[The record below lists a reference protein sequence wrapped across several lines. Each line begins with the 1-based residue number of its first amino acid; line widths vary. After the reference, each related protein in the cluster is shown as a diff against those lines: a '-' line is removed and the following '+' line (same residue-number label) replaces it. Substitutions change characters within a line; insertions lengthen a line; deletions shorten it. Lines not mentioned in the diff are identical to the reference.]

1 MIARKKRQLI
11 MIISIIV
18 PIIIVIGILVALYLT
33 TDMFKPKYK
42 LFEKYLGQNIQVID
56 EISKKE
62 PSEIKQAVNN
72 GKITQNLKAT
82 ISYRDSNNNMAN
94 TLNNAEIDISGQAD
108 RSADYNYQNARLVYE
123 NSDIAKFEYLQDGN
137 EYGIRLNGIQQFISA
152 ENSNLDELEANTGI
166 SKDNLKI
173 IPILFN
179 SLHLSD
185 FVSFTPDEIQ
195 VITSTYS
202 TLLEQNTEKSNY
214 TKLGNQSVVVNGKT
228 YKATSYTL
236 KQSEEKL
243 NNLIITLLERIE
255 KDEIILGKL
264 DTVQSK
270 LEEYG
275 INVGENSIRKIVTD
289 TIEQKIEDIKNN
301 NIGQDQTEITVYQN
315 AGQTIKTIIKTPSK
329 TLTFDTLNKELIQIS
344 YVQELDNTTQES
356 NIKIERKV
364 ADNVQNVDIQYTKN
378 IDDVE
383 QKKFEVQINQNKN
396 EDKIEND
403 YEITYNVDGNE
414 VDLKI
419 NQYITCVQSF
429 ENQVK
434 LSEANNV
441 NLDDLE
447 PEKAKLIAEIAQRN
461 VKNSIENVLDKI
473 KLEDINNMLKDLLI
487 LKESEIKF
495 EQKEEVVTEAERNR
509 FNSQLTFFIGK
520 EVDANNV
527 NQLLN
532 TIQDCFSDA
541 QIFYEDVQGSS
552 NKKFKG
558 MILDIKRK
566 SSNTEKTA
574 EIKKILEENGN
585 SKFTI
590 AMSFDEST
598 KLINKITIVSNE
610 FIKK

>member
-152 ENSNLDELEANTGI
+152 KNSNLDELEANTGI

-364 ADNVQNVDIQYTKN
+364 ADTVQNVDIQYTKN

>member
-1 MIARKKRQLI
+1 M
-11 MIISIIV
+11 
-18 PIIIVIGILVALYLT
+18 
-33 TDMFKPKYK
+33 
-42 LFEKYLGQNIQVID
+42 
-56 EISKKE
+56 
-62 PSEIKQAVNN
+62 
-72 GKITQNLKAT
+72 
-82 ISYRDSNNNMAN
+82 
-94 TLNNAEIDISGQAD
+94 
-108 RSADYNYQNARLVYE
+108 
-123 NSDIAKFEYLQDGN
+123 
-137 EYGIRLNGIQQFISA
+137 
-152 ENSNLDELEANTGI
+152 
-166 SKDNLKI
+166 
-173 IPILFN
+173 
-179 SLHLSD
+179 
-185 FVSFTPDEIQ
+185 
-195 VITSTYS
+195 
-202 TLLEQNTEKSNY
+202 
-214 TKLGNQSVVVNGKT
+214 
-228 YKATSYTL
+228 
-236 KQSEEKL
+236 
-243 NNLIITLLERIE
+243 
-255 KDEIILGKL
+255 
-264 DTVQSK
+264 
-270 LEEYG
+270 
-275 INVGENSIRKIVTD
+275 
-289 TIEQKIEDIKNN
+289 
-301 NIGQDQTEITVYQN
+301 
-315 AGQTIKTIIKTPSK
+315 
-329 TLTFDTLNKELIQIS
+329 
-344 YVQELDNTTQES
+344 QELDNTTQES

-461 VKNSIENVLDKI
+461 VKNSIEKVLDKI

-532 TIQDCFSDA
+532 TIQGCFSDA

>member
-42 LFEKYLGQNIQVID
+42 LFEKYLGQNIQVIN

-94 TLNNAEIDISGQAD
+94 TLNNAEIDISGQTD

-289 TIEQKIEDIKNN
+289 AIEQKIEDIKNN

-315 AGQTIKTIIKTPSK
+315 AGQTIKTIIKTPSE

-344 YVQELDNTTQES
+344 YVQELDNATQES

-364 ADNVQNVDIQYTKN
+364 SDTAQNVGIQYTKN

-383 QKKFEVQINQNKN
+383 QNKFEVQINQNKN

-414 VDLKI
+414 VNLKI
-419 NQYITCVQSF
+419 NQYITSVQSF

-527 NQLLN
+527 KQLLD

-541 QIFYEDVQGSS
+541 QIFYEDVQGSN